1 MDMIDRLGRLLRS
14 FIPDDEAPLDPDL
27 SQAWRELDDYLGE
40 EEGGF
45 RRSRFEQSWSKEA
58 RREPLEQE
66 YRVLELSPGAPM
78 DQVRESYKRLL
89 RKYHPDRFVG
99 SPEKQRAATEV
110 TQAVI
115 AAYRAI
121 RASKE

>member
-1 MDMIDRLGRLLRS
+1 MDMIDRLSRLLRS
-14 FIPDDEAPLDPDL
+14 FIPDDEAPWDPDL
-27 SQAWRELDDYLGE
+27 SRAWEELDDYLGE
-40 EEGGF
+40 G
-45 RRSRFEQSWSKEA
+45 RSEFHRPGSA
-58 RREPLEQE
+58 APRREAAPLERE
-66 YRVLELSPGAPM
+66 YRVLELPTGASM
-78 DQVRESYKRLL
+78 DEVRDSYKRLL

-121 RASKE
+121 RARKE